1 MTGTT
6 TTPPALSGPRLP
18 PASGGAPKSL
28 MVMLH
33 GYGADGHDLIALG
46 RYWVRALP
54 DTLFVSPNAPER
66 CAMSP
71 MGYQWFPLS
80 LDRTISRVTG
90 AAAARPAIVAHL
102 EALWAETG
110 LGPEATYLM
119 GFSQGAMM
127 ALHVGLSLATPL
139 RGIIGFSG
147 AFIPPA
153 GFSAEAAPRT
163 PVCLVHGEV
172 DQVVDPA
179 LSVAAAETLTAAGL
193 ETSLLM
199 CPNVGHGI
207 APEGLDFAGHFI
219 AAQELRAK
227 G

>member
-33 GYGADGHDLIALG
+33 GYGADGHDLIDLG
-46 RYWVRALP
+46 RYWARVLP
-54 DTLFVSPNAPER
+54 ETLFVSPHAPER

-71 MGYQWFPLS
+71 MGYQWFALA

-90 AAAARPAIVAHL
+90 AAAARPAIIGYL
-102 EALWAETG
+102 ETLWAETG

-127 ALHVGLSLATPL
+127 ALHVGMSLPMPL

-147 AFIPPA
+147 ALIAPE
-153 GFSAEAAPRT
+153 GFGADSAPRT

-172 DQVVDPA
+172 DQVVDPG
-179 LSVAAAETLTAAGL
+179 LSLAAAETLTAAGI
-193 ETSLLM
+193 EVSLLM
-199 CPNVGHGI
+199 CPGVAHGI
-207 APEGLDFAGHFI
+207 APEALDFAGHFI
-219 AAQELRAK
+219 AAQELRA
-227 G
+227 GG